1 MDRRCKV
8 ELFEQIRRE
17 YGHGMGTIQGVARR
31 FGVHRRMVR
40 QALASAIPPD
50 RKTPVRRKP
59 KLGPVM
65 EFIDEI
71 LGADVQAP
79 RKQRHT
85 AHRIWGRIRQERPE
99 AVVAESTV
107 RAYVRQRR
115 EELGLAARETFVPQV

>member
-17 YGHGMGTIQGVARR
+17 YRHGAGTIQGVAKR

-50 RKTPVRRKP
+50 RKTPVRSKP

-71 LGADVQAP
+71 LRADMQAP
-79 RKQRHT
+79 R
-85 AHRIWGRIRQERPE
+85 
-99 AVVAESTV
+99 
-107 RAYVRQRR
+107 
-115 EELGLAARETFVPQV
+115 